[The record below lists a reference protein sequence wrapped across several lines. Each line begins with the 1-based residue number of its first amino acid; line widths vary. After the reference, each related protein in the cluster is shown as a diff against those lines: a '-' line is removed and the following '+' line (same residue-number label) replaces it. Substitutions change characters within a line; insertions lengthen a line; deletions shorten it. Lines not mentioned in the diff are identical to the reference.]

1 MAEQVVNLKRH
12 QNWAVLSLNRPDKRN
27 ALNVDVLEGMDKA
40 LREIEHDKE
49 IRALVIRGEGKHFC
63 AGIDL
68 AEVERAEAGHN
79 PASLENVFRRIEQLP
94 AITIAAMQ
102 GAAIAGGLE
111 LALHCDLRIAAED
124 AKCGMTLGKVGLMV
138 PYDFTRKLI
147 EVIGAANT
155 SLILYTADLFDA
167 RRVYEMGMV
176 SQVVPSGALD
186 ETVSG
191 LAEKIAGNAPLSLR
205 AMKATV
211 RRCMS
216 AAFDAWHEDLLD
228 AARKVRQSKDAK
240 EGPRA
245 FLEKRK
251 PVWRGE

>member
-1 MAEQVVNLKRH
+1 MADVVSLKRN
-12 QNWAVLSLNRPDKRN
+12 QNWATLSLNRPDKRN
-27 ALNVDVLEGMDKA
+27 ALNVEVLQGMDKA
-40 LREIEHDKE
+40 LREVESDKE
-49 IRALVIRGEGKHFC
+49 IRALVVRGEGRHFC

-68 AEVERAEAGHN
+68 AEVEQAESGHN
-79 PASLENVFRRIEQLP
+79 PASLEGVFRRLEQIP
-94 AITIAAMQ
+94 AITIAAVQ

-111 LALHCDLRIAAED
+111 LALHCDLRIAAD
-124 AKCGMTLGKVGLMV
+124 DVKCGMTLGKVGLMV

-147 EVIGAANT
+147 EVCGAANT

-167 RRVYEMGMV
+167 KRVYEMGMM
-176 SQVVPSGALD
+176 SQVVPAAELD
-186 ETVSG
+186 KTVSA

-216 AAFDAWHEDLLD
+216 ETFDAWHEDMLAL
-228 AARKVRQSKDAK
+228 ATAVRRSNDAK

-251 PVWRGE
+251 PNWRGE

>member
-1 MAEQVVNLKRH
+1 MADVVTLKRN

-27 ALNVDVLEGMDKA
+27 ALNVEVLAGMDKA
-40 LREIEHDKE
+40 LREVEKDKD
-49 IRALVIRGEGKHFC
+49 IRALVVRGEGRHFC

-68 AEVERAEAGHN
+68 AEVEQAESGHN
-79 PASLENVFRRIEQLP
+79 PASLEGVFHRIEQLP
-94 AITIAAMQ
+94 AITIAAVD

-111 LALHCDLRIAAED
+111 LALHCDIRIAADD

-147 EVIGAANT
+147 EVIGAGNT
-155 SLILYTADLFDA
+155 SLILFTADLFDA
-167 RRVYEMGMV
+167 KRVYEMCMM
-176 SQVVPSGALD
+176 SQVVPAAELD
-186 ETVSG
+186 KTVSA

-216 AAFDAWHEDLLD
+216 ETFDAWHQDMLDL
-228 AARKVRQSKDAK
+228 ATAVRRSSDAK

-245 FLEKRK
+245 FREKRK
-251 PVWRGE
+251 PNWRGE